1 MTQVDSYTQPP
12 GLTLEDVH
20 KSFGQAR
27 IIKGVSMSISPG
39 EFHVLIGPNGA
50 GKSTLFN
57 LISGRFP
64 LSSGRIMLGDQQ
76 ISGRSPRAINH
87 MGLARSFQITNIF
100 QNMSVFENM
109 RCALLGPMGAGYS
122 FLRPASSYRAITER
136 AEALLE
142 EINLGHRRD
151 ELSGNLSY
159 AEQRALEVGMTIAGD
174 ARVLLLDEPMAGM
187 NRNEVEQFAQFLR
200 KIAAGRTVLM
210 VEHDMGV
217 VFSLADR
224 ISVLVYGELLATGTP
239 DAIRADVRVQQA
251 YLGTEA

>member
-1 MTQVDSYTQPP
+1 MTQVEKLTPP
-12 GLTLEDVH
+12 GLVLENVH

-27 IIKGVSMSISPG
+27 IITDVSLAVTPG
-39 EFHVLIGPNGA
+39 EFHVVIGPNGA

-57 LISGRFP
+57 LVSGRFP
-64 LSSGRIMLGDQQ
+64 LSSGRILLGDQI
-76 ISGRSPRAINH
+76 ISGRSPRAINR

-109 RCALLGPMGAGYS
+109 RCALLGPMGAGYG
-122 FLRPASSYRAITER
+122 FFKPAGSYRAITDRTEQ
-136 AEALLE
+136 LLE
-142 EINLGHRRD
+142 DINLSHRRD

-174 ARVLLLDEPMAGM
+174 AQVLLLDEPMAGM
-187 NRNEVEQFAQFLR
+187 NHNEIEQFSVFLR
-200 KIAAGRTVLM
+200 NIAKGRTVLM

-224 ISVLVYGELLATGTP
+224 ISVLVYGEVLATGTP
-239 DAIRADVRVQQA
+239 DEVRADVRVREA

>member
-1 MTQVDSYTQPP
+1 MSQDIAAARAP
-12 GLTLEDVH
+12 GLTLENVH

-27 IIKGVSMSISPG
+27 IINGVSLSVASG
-39 EFHVLIGPNGA
+39 EFHVVIGPNGA

-57 LISGRFP
+57 LISGHFMP
-64 LSSGRIMLGDQQ
+64 SSGRILLGDQV

-87 MGLARSFQITNIF
+87 MGLSRSFQITNIF

-109 RCALLGPMGAGYS
+109 RCALLGPMGAGYG
-122 FLRPASSYRAITER
+122 FLRSAASFRAITER
-136 AEALLE
+136 ANQLLQDIGLE
-142 EINLGHRRD
+142 HRSD
-151 ELSGNLSY
+151 DLAGNLSY

-187 NRNEVEQFAQFLR
+187 NHNEIGQFSDFLR
-200 KIAAGRTVLM
+200 KIAIGRTVLM

-224 ISVLVYGELLATGTP
+224 ISVLVYGELLATGAP
-239 DAIRADVRVQQA
+239 EDIRADARVKEA